1 MNQDE
6 EKRQF
11 HEWLAGLRR
20 YIKEVSQGKFAGNML
35 APNWSELPEQQQDQ
49 LISEA
54 FVLHA
59 VWLTQEAHDAIH
71 GKKERTIGRP
81 NRRRR

>member
-11 HEWLAGLRR
+11 KAYFDGLRR
-20 YIKEVSQGKFAGNML
+20 YIKEVSKGKFAGNML

-71 GKKERTIGRP
+71 GREKPVRP